1 MPGMGQRFFKMS
13 AGASVALE
21 FAILAVPLVL
31 LSLGT
36 MEAGYDFFVQE
47 ALNNAVHVAARG
59 VQTGTTQ
66 GAPTGAN
73 IAAWVAADV
82 CPALGNMLNCGPLY
96 VSVTSVPSG
105 VGQNYYTFI
114 NANPPSLVTIT
125 SNSNVVCTGA
135 AAQLMIL
142 RAYYLSPT
150 FLGMLVPVWSQA
162 SPVNPDQRVHVSY
175 AAVGFVN
182 EYFSGG
188 KSGC

>member
-1 MPGMGQRFFKMS
+1 MRDPFSRLS
-13 AGASVALE
+13 ARGSVALE

-47 ALNNAVHVAARG
+47 ALNSAVQVAARS
-59 VQTGTTQ
+59 VQTGATQ

-82 CPALGNMLNCGPLY
+82 CPALGNLLDCGQLY
-96 VSVTSVPSG
+96 VSVTSVPGG
-105 VGQNYYTFI
+105 VGQNYYTYI
-114 NANPPSLVTIT
+114 SANAPSLVNIT
-125 SNSNVVCTGA
+125 SNNDVVCTGIG
-135 AAQLMIL
+135 AQLMIL

-150 FLGMLVPVWSQA
+150 FLGSLMPIWSQA
-162 SPVNPDQRVHVSY
+162 SPVNPNQLVHVSY

-188 KSGC
+188 SAGC